1 MHEFSL
7 CEGIIK
13 QVSRANNEILD
24 NVSQIK
30 IEIGKLSGV
39 DVESLVFWFPVVAE
53 KLVCGQIQLEV
64 AEIEGLAL
72 CAKCNQQ
79 FTLINL
85 YDACPHCQSYGDYQI
100 LQGRELLVKS
110 FSLIS
115 YTQPDSSS

>member
-13 QVSRANNEILD
+13 QVSRANAGVLD

-39 DVESLVFWFPVVAE
+39 DLESLVFWFPVVAE
-53 KLVCGQIQLEV
+53 KLACGQVQLEV
-64 AEIEGLAL
+64 TEIEGSAL
-72 CAKCNQQ
+72 CTKCNQQ
-79 FTLINL
+79 FFLTNL
-85 YDACPHCQSYGDYQI
+85 YDACPHCKTYGDYQI

-110 FSLIS
+110 FSLNN
-115 YTQPDSSS
+115 